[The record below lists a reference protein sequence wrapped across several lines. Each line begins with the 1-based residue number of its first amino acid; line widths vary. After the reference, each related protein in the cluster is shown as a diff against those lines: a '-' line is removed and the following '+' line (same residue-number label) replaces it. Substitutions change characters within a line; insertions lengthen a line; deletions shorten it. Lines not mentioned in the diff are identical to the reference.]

1 MVSSVMYACLL
12 LFSLSVAFYAGES
25 KERKVACVF
34 LLGNS
39 ATIIALL
46 VSSREEFSYV
56 SAAYLGVDIAAVV
69 ALVAI
74 ALRHPSW
81 MTILVAAFQVN
92 GCLAHLVKLLAPDTI
107 EISYAILLRAWG
119 WPMVLTLLA
128 ARWHAPLRLTLRQSN
143 LSPLPKFLRPAG
155 AANRRNDD
163 ASSRRGIAL
172 VHSAHGSRDGG
183 RSSYLDPNVR
193 PSLGATNVQNTAS
206 DRR

>member
-34 LLGNS
+34 LLGNG

-46 VSSREEFSYV
+46 VSSREDFSYV
-56 SAAYLGVDIAAVV
+56 SAAYLGVDTAAVV

-92 GCLAHLVKLLAPDTI
+92 GCLAHLVRLLAPDTI
-107 EISYAILLRAWG
+107 DISYAILLRAWG

-128 ARWHAPLRLTLRQSN
+128 ARWYAPLRLTLRQSN
-143 LSPLPKFLRPAG
+143 LSPLPNFLRPAG

-163 ASSRRGIAL
+163 ALIHPGISS
-172 VHSAHGSRDGG
+172 VYSEHGSRDGS
-183 RSSYLDPNVR
+183 RSGYLDANARSP
-193 PSLGATNVQNTAS
+193 LGATNVQNRAS
-206 DRR
+206 D